1 MRGRTLKPW
10 HGAAFFLLVMIV
22 FFVICVPLQS
32 YFGLY
37 GVAATEIILLIM
49 ALIFAKVMGYS
60 LRSLFPV
67 HSPEGLPMLGT
78 ILMWI
83 SSYILAMVVSLIQYR
98 LFPRQMEAISGGLDD
113 VIYSVP
119 FWVSILVVAVLPAI
133 CEEAVHRGV
142 IIHTMY
148 RIRKEWLVVLIMGI
162 YFGLFH
168 ANPLRFLPTAILG
181 AVMSYIMLE
190 TENMVYSSTFHMV
203 NNLVPMIGQEL
214 LFGAVHRNTYIQ
226 QAQDQLAT
234 PDGAIRVPLIS
245 IGVYL
250 ILAAAAPFGM
260 YLGNYLLHRRGDTKK
275 PFFPK
280 KQMDRTVLKIAIPSA
295 VLFVAGII
303 CFGCGIYFESV
314 L

>member
-1 MRGRTLKPW
+1 MHERTLKPW
-10 HGAAFFLLVMIV
+10 HGAAFFLLIMII

-37 GVAATEIILLIM
+37 GVAATEIILLIL
-49 ALIFAKVMGYS
+49 ALLFAKVMGHS

-83 SSYILAMVVSLIQYR
+83 STYILAMVVSLIQYR
-98 LFPRQMEAISGGLDD
+98 LFPEQMEAISGGLDD

-119 FWVSILVVAVLPAI
+119 FWVSVIVVAVLPAI

-190 TENMVYSSTFHMV
+190 TENMVYSSAFHMV
-203 NNLVPMIGQEL
+203 NNLVPMVLQEFL
-214 LFGAVHRNTYIQ
+214 LSNSQVQ
-226 QAQDQLAT
+226 QASDQLAGT
-234 PDGAIRVPLIS
+234 DGSTTIPLVS

-250 ILAAAAPFGM
+250 ILAAVAPFCM
-260 YLGNYLLHRRGDTKK
+260 YLGNYLLHRRGDAKP

-280 KQMDRTVLKIAIPSA
+280 EQMDRTVLKIAIPSA
-295 VLFVAGII
+295 VFFLAGII

>member
-1 MRGRTLKPW
+1 MREKTLKPW
-10 HGAAFFLLVMIV
+10 HGAAFFLLIMIV
-22 FFVICVPLQS
+22 FFVVCVPLQS

-37 GVAATEIILLIM
+37 GVAATEIILLIL
-49 ALIFAKVMGYS
+49 ALLFAKVMGYS

-83 SSYILAMVVSLIQYR
+83 SSYILAMVVLLIQYR
-98 LFPRQMEAISGGLDD
+98 LFPGEMETINEGLND

-119 FWVSILVVAVLPAI
+119 FLVSVIVVALLPAI

-190 TENMVYSSTFHMV
+190 TENMVYSSAFHMI
-203 NNLVPMIGQEL
+203 NNLVPMVLQEFL
-214 LFGAVHRNTYIQ
+214 LKTSQLQ
-226 QAQDQLAT
+226 QAQNQLT
-234 PDGAIRVPLIS
+234 GTDGTMTVPLIS

-250 ILAAAAPFGM
+250 ILGAAVPFGM
-260 YLGNYLLHRRGDTKK
+260 YLGNYLLHKRDNVKQ

-280 KQMDRTVLKIAIPSA
+280 EQMDRTVLKIAIPSA
-295 VLFVAGII
+295 VFFIAGII
-303 CFGCGIYFESV
+303 CFGCGIYFESM

>member
-1 MRGRTLKPW
+1 MRERTLKPW

-37 GVAATEIILLIM
+37 GVAVTEIILLIM
-49 ALIFAKVMGYS
+49 ALIFAKVMGHS

-67 HSPEGLPMLGT
+67 YSP
-78 ILMWI
+78 
-83 SSYILAMVVSLIQYR
+83 VSLIQYR
-98 LFPRQMEAISGGLDD
+98 LFPRQMEAVSGGLDD

-119 FWVSILVVAVLPAI
+119 FWVSIIVVAVLPAI

-181 AVMSYIMLE
+181 AAMSYIMLE
-190 TENMVYSSTFHMV
+190 TENMVYSSAFHMV
-203 NNLVPMIGQEL
+203 NNLLPMLLQEML
-214 LFGAVHRNTYIQ
+214 LKNSQVQ
-226 QAQDQLAT
+226 QAQNQLAAN
-234 PDGAIRVPLIS
+234 DGTVTMPLVS

-250 ILAAAAPFGM
+250 ILGAAAPFGM
-260 YLGNYLLHRRGDTKK
+260 YLGNYLLHRRGGSKP

-280 KQMDRTVLKIAIPSA
+280 EQMDRTVLKIAVPSA
-295 VLFVAGII
+295 VLFIAGSI

>member
-1 MRGRTLKPW
+1 MRERTLKPW

-37 GVAATEIILLIM
+37 GVAVTEIILLIM
-49 ALIFAKVMGYS
+49 ALIFAKVMGHS

-67 HSPEGLPMLGT
+67 YSPEGLPMLGI

-83 SSYILAMVVSLIQYR
+83 SVYILTMVVSLIQYR
-98 LFPRQMEAISGGLDD
+98 LFPRQMEAVSGGLDD

-119 FWVSILVVAVLPAI
+119 FWVSIIVVAVLPAI

-181 AVMSYIMLE
+181 AAMSYIMLE
-190 TENMVYSSTFHMV
+190 TENMVYSSAFHMV
-203 NNLVPMIGQEL
+203 NNLLPMLLQEML
-214 LFGAVHRNTYIQ
+214 LKNSQVQ
-226 QAQDQLAT
+226 QAQNQLAAN
-234 PDGAIRVPLIS
+234 DGTVTMPLVS

-250 ILAAAAPFGM
+250 ILGAAAPFGM
-260 YLGNYLLHRRGDTKK
+260 YLGNYLLHRRGGSKP

-280 KQMDRTVLKIAIPSA
+280 EQMDRTVLKIAVPSA
-295 VLFVAGII
+295 VLFIAGSI

>member
-1 MRGRTLKPW
+1 MRERTLKPW

-37 GVAATEIILLIM
+37 GVAVTEIILLIM
-49 ALIFAKVMGYS
+49 ALIFAKVMGHS
-60 LRSLFPV
+60 LQSLFPV
-67 HSPEGLPMLGT
+67 YSPEGLPMLGT

-83 SSYILAMVVSLIQYR
+83 SVYILTMVVSLIQYR
-98 LFPRQMEAISGGLDD
+98 LFPRQMEAVSGGLDD

-119 FWVSILVVAVLPAI
+119 FWVSIIVVAVLPAI

-181 AVMSYIMLE
+181 AAMSYIMLE
-190 TENMVYSSTFHMV
+190 TENMVYSSAFHMV
-203 NNLVPMIGQEL
+203 NNLLPMLLQEML
-214 LFGAVHRNTYIQ
+214 LNH
-226 QAQDQLAT
+226 
-234 PDGAIRVPLIS
+234 
-245 IGVYL
+245 
-250 ILAAAAPFGM
+250 
-260 YLGNYLLHRRGDTKK
+260 LGSY
-275 PFFPK
+275 
-280 KQMDRTVLKIAIPSA
+280 Q
-295 VLFVAGII
+295 
-303 CFGCGIYFESV
+303 
-314 L
+314 

>member
-1 MRGRTLKPW
+1 MHERTLKPW
-10 HGAAFFLLVMIV
+10 HGAAFFLLIMII

-49 ALIFAKVMGYS
+49 ALIFAKVMGHS

-83 SSYILAMVVSLIQYR
+83 STYILAMVVSLIQYR
-98 LFPRQMEAISGGLDD
+98 LFPEQMEAISGGLDD

-119 FWVSILVVAVLPAI
+119 FWVSVIVVAVLPAI

-190 TENMVYSSTFHMV
+190 TENMVYSSAFHMV
-203 NNLVPMIGQEL
+203 NNLVPMVLQEFL
-214 LFGAVHRNTYIQ
+214 LSNSQVQ
-226 QAQDQLAT
+226 QASDQLAGA
-234 PDGAIRVPLIS
+234 DGSTTIPLVS

-260 YLGNYLLHRRGDTKK
+260 YLGNYLLHRRGDAKP

-280 KQMDRTVLKIAIPSA
+280 EQMDRTVLKIAIPSA
-295 VLFVAGII
+295 VFFLAGII

>member
-1 MRGRTLKPW
+1 MREKTLKPW

-49 ALIFAKVMGYS
+49 ALIFAKVMGHS

-83 SSYILAMVVSLIQYR
+83 SVYILTMVVSLIQYR
-98 LFPRQMEAISGGLDD
+98 LFPRQMEAVSGGLDD

-119 FWVSILVVAVLPAI
+119 FWVSIIVVAVLPAI

-168 ANPLRFLPTAILG
+168 ANPFRFLPTAILG

-190 TENMVYSSTFHMV
+190 TENMVYSSAFHMV
-203 NNLVPMIGQEL
+203 NNLLPMLLQEML
-214 LFGAVHRNTYIQ
+214 LKNSQVQ
-226 QAQDQLAT
+226 QAQNQLAAN
-234 PDGAIRVPLIS
+234 DGTVTMPLVS

-250 ILAAAAPFGM
+250 ILGAAAPFGI
-260 YLGNYLLHRRGDTKK
+260 YLGNYLLHRRDGAKP

-280 KQMDRTVLKIAIPSA
+280 EQMDHTVLKIAVPSA

>member
-1 MRGRTLKPW
+1 MRERTLKPW

-37 GVAATEIILLIM
+37 GVAVTEIILLIM
-49 ALIFAKVMGYS
+49 ALIFAKVMGHS

-67 HSPEGLPMLGT
+67 YSPEGLPMLGT

-83 SSYILAMVVSLIQYR
+83 SVYILTMVVSLIQYR
-98 LFPRQMEAISGGLDD
+98 LFPRQMEAVSGGLDD

-119 FWVSILVVAVLPAI
+119 FWVSIIVV

-181 AVMSYIMLE
+181 AAMSYIMLE
-190 TENMVYSSTFHMV
+190 TENMVYSSAFHMV
-203 NNLVPMIGQEL
+203 NNLLPMLLQEML
-214 LFGAVHRNTYIQ
+214 LKNSQVQ
-226 QAQDQLAT
+226 QAQNQLAAN
-234 PDGAIRVPLIS
+234 DGTVTMPLVS

-250 ILAAAAPFGM
+250 ILGAAAPFGM
-260 YLGNYLLHRRGDTKK
+260 YLGNYLLHRRGGSQP

-280 KQMDRTVLKIAIPSA
+280 EQMDRTVLKIAVPSA
-295 VLFVAGII
+295 VLFIAGII

>member
-1 MRGRTLKPW
+1 
-10 HGAAFFLLVMIV
+10 
-22 FFVICVPLQS
+22 
-32 YFGLY
+32 
-37 GVAATEIILLIM
+37 
-49 ALIFAKVMGYS
+49 
-60 LRSLFPV
+60 
-67 HSPEGLPMLGT
+67 
-78 ILMWI
+78 
-83 SSYILAMVVSLIQYR
+83 MVVSLIQYR
-98 LFPRQMEAISGGLDD
+98 LFPRQMEAVSGGLDD

-119 FWVSILVVAVLPAI
+119 FWVSIIVVAVLPAI

-181 AVMSYIMLE
+181 AAMSYIMLE
-190 TENMVYSSTFHMV
+190 TENMVYSSAFHMV
-203 NNLVPMIGQEL
+203 NNLLPMLLQEML
-214 LFGAVHRNTYIQ
+214 LKNSQVQ
-226 QAQDQLAT
+226 QAQNQLAAN
-234 PDGAIRVPLIS
+234 DGTVTMPLVS

-250 ILAAAAPFGM
+250 ILGAAAPFGM
-260 YLGNYLLHRRGDTKK
+260 YLGNYLLHRRGGSKP

-280 KQMDRTVLKIAIPSA
+280 EQMDRTVLKIAVPSA
-295 VLFVAGII
+295 VLFIAGSI

>member
-1 MRGRTLKPW
+1 MRERTLKPW

-37 GVAATEIILLIM
+37 GVAVTEIILLIM
-49 ALIFAKVMGYS
+49 ALIFAKVMGHS

-67 HSPEGLPMLGT
+67 YSPEGLPMLGT

-83 SSYILAMVVSLIQYR
+83 SVYILTMVVSLIQYR
-98 LFPRQMEAISGGLDD
+98 LFPRQMEAVSGGLDD

-119 FWVSILVVAVLPAI
+119 FWVSIIVAVLPAI

-181 AVMSYIMLE
+181 AAMSYIMLE
-190 TENMVYSSTFHMV
+190 TENMVYSSAFHMV
-203 NNLVPMIGQEL
+203 NNLLPMLLQEML
-214 LFGAVHRNTYIQ
+214 LKNSQVQ
-226 QAQDQLAT
+226 QAQNQLAAN
-234 PDGAIRVPLIS
+234 DGTVTMPLVS

-250 ILAAAAPFGM
+250 ILGAAAPFGM
-260 YLGNYLLHRRGDTKK
+260 YLGNYLLHRRGGSKP

-280 KQMDRTVLKIAIPSA
+280 EQMDRTVLKIAVPSA
-295 VLFVAGII
+295 VLFIAGSI

>member
-1 MRGRTLKPW
+1 MRERTLKPW

-37 GVAATEIILLIM
+37 GVAVTEIILLIM
-49 ALIFAKVMGYS
+49 ALIFAKVMGHS

-67 HSPEGLPMLGT
+67 YSPEGLPMLGT

-83 SSYILAMVVSLIQYR
+83 SVYILTMVVSLIQYR
-98 LFPRQMEAISGGLDD
+98 LFPRQMEAVSGGLDD

-119 FWVSILVVAVLPAI
+119 FWVSIIVVAVLPAI

-181 AVMSYIMLE
+181 AAMSYIMLE
-190 TENMVYSSTFHMV
+190 TENMVYSSAFHMV
-203 NNLVPMIGQEL
+203 NNLLPMLLQEML
-214 LFGAVHRNTYIQ
+214 LKNSQVQ
-226 QAQDQLAT
+226 QAQNQLAAN
-234 PDGAIRVPLIS
+234 DGTVTMPLVS

-250 ILAAAAPFGM
+250 ILGAAAPFCM
-260 YLGNYLLHRRGDTKK
+260 YLGNYLLHRRGGSKP

-280 KQMDRTVLKIAIPSA
+280 EQMDRTVLKIAVPSA
-295 VLFVAGII
+295 VLFIAGSI